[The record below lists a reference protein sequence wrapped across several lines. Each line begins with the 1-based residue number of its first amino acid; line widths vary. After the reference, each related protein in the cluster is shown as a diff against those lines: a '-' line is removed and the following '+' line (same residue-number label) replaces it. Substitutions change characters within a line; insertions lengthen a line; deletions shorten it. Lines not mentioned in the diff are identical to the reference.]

1 MPNGIMSQSFQRGPI
16 EGIMKKAATAMTIE
30 IHKPEREALIRQ
42 QMESGAY
49 QNFEDML
56 IDALK
61 SSATRRF
68 RPVPVFGEPI
78 SQTILRD
85 RGQR

>member
-1 MPNGIMSQSFQRGPI
+1 
-16 EGIMKKAATAMTIE
+16 MKKAVTAMTIE
-30 IHKPEREALIRQ
+30 IHKPELEALIRQ
-42 QMESGAY
+42 RMESGAY
-49 QNFEDML
+49 QNVEDIL

-61 SSATRRF
+61 STSTSRF
-68 RPVPVFGEPI
+68 RPAPVFGGPI